1 MNVLELVE
9 SARERNENAFKD
21 VPDQRSAKI
30 VTEALRD
37 LARRLEE
44 TDADRLDVAGVGI
57 FMVKE
62 GAKGGKRI
70 IFRPARGG
78 DAEGRGRGQRARQGK
93 KERAAD

>member
-1 MNVLELVE
+1 MNVMELVA

-21 VPDQRSAKI
+21 VTDQRSAKI

-37 LARRLEE
+37 LIRRLEE
-44 TDADRLDVAGVGI
+44 TDAERFDVDGVGT

-70 IFRPARGG
+70 VLRPAPKG
-78 DAEGRGRGQRARQGK
+78 DAEARPRGKRARQGK